1 MIIKIGE
8 YEYTEC
14 WDGVFYKKLS
24 DYPHITEW
32 EIQTVYDFINYEKQN
47 GRVCSVEADD
57 NILKKIEEYRKIY
70 DSGKRVTVPEKITEC
85 VACPKY
91 KGCMTD
97 YVCHTAPIENAIS
110 IFKCGAL
117 QAPTKWRK
125 ASASVLKAEN
135 RNAANDPEDFFE
147 YVMFAWGNCQA
158 GDRLVMEK
166 KCSAFLRKRI

>member
-1 MIIKIGE
+1 MIKIGE
-8 YEYTEC
+8 YECTEC

-24 DYPHITEW
+24 DYPNITEW

-47 GRVCSVEADD
+47 GRACSVEADD
-57 NILKKIEEYRKIY
+57 SILKKIEEYRKIY

-110 IFKCGAL
+110 IF
-117 QAPTKWRK
+117 
-125 ASASVLKAEN
+125 
-135 RNAANDPEDFFE
+135 
-147 YVMFAWGNCQA
+147 
-158 GDRLVMEK
+158 
-166 KCSAFLRKRI
+166 